1 MLPSLP
7 SRYRFPISSILPP
20 RLFSSLSPLCVR
32 VCVCACACIERTRI
46 PRRLFLSTR
55 MPFYDVPS
63 LGHDLFLFFSSS
75 PGGELRV
82 RPPTRD
88 KISRITRSV
97 GNYPMGGWRKDRFFL
112 YSRVSSRFF
121 LPFEGE
127 RVIGVARRG
136 INRGITKFTKNL
148 PFFLYRE
155 KEDTPRENLS
165 SEKSI
170 SMRYRCYIIGA
181 PFRRDYSM
189 DSRKMEHRNSANPRI
204 NPPPPLEE
212 IFTGISGTILKE
224 KLDRGGIGQVGDR
237 SGRGINAI
245 LSVRPFR

>member
-148 PFFLYRE
+148 RFFFISRE
-155 KEDTPRENLS
+155 R
-165 SEKSI
+165 
-170 SMRYRCYIIGA
+170 RYT
-181 PFRRDYSM
+181 
-189 DSRKMEHRNSANPRI
+189 SRKFVIGKVNFDAIPVLYYRGPLSTRLLDG
-204 NPPPPLEE
+204 LEE
-212 IFTGISGTILKE
+212 NGASK
-224 KLDRGGIGQVGDR
+224 
-237 SGRGINAI
+237 
-245 LSVRPFR
+245 

>member
-1 MLPSLP
+1 MGTLGTIGCLVAGSLP
-7 SRYRFPISSILPP
+7 DAPFPPLSLPLPYLFDPSSSPFFLP
-20 RLFSSLSPLCVR
+20 LPLVCAC

-136 INRGITKFTKNL
+136 ITKFTKNL
-148 PFFLYRE
+148 RFFFISRE
-155 KEDTPRENLS
+155 R
-165 SEKSI
+165 
-170 SMRYRCYIIGA
+170 RYT
-181 PFRRDYSM
+181 
-189 DSRKMEHRNSANPRI
+189 SRKFVIGKVNFDAIPVLYYRG
-204 NPPPPLEE
+204 PPSTRLLDGLEE
-212 IFTGISGTILKE
+212 NGASK
-224 KLDRGGIGQVGDR
+224 
-237 SGRGINAI
+237 
-245 LSVRPFR
+245 